1 MSMEDRDVLAE
12 RYMPY
17 RLVQLS
23 EIGIGRTSFHIVQ
36 LGARNVEL
44 SSKLHEGEDPPLGR
58 PHTLRWAFDG
68 GGAAEI
74 GRRVGP
80 TVGSREVHQFAGCKV
95 RGQA

>member
-1 MSMEDRDVLAE
+1 MSVEDRDVLAE
-12 RYMPY
+12 RDLPY

-23 EIGIGRTSFHIVQ
+23 QIGIGRTTFHIVQ

-58 PHTLRWAFDG
+58 RNTLRWASDG
-68 GGAAEI
+68 GDAAEI

-80 TVGSREVHQFAGCKV
+80 TVRSREVH
-95 RGQA
+95 